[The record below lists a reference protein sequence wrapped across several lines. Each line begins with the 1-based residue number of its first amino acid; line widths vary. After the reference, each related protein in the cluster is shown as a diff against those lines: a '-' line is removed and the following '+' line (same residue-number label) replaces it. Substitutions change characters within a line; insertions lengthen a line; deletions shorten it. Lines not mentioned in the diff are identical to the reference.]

1 MPKFFGTTTNAKLT
15 THAQGISTNVFTKR
29 KTPETRV
36 YDLCFWEGDR
46 DLLKDQTSE
55 SCVYVLYYSLL
66 YVTMLNPVVFYVCS
80 WVSGWVE
87 PPILLGV
94 VFPPARPAKAGV
106 KMASIAEE
114 KTGRIRY
121 LMAVGWA
128 LVCRAYL

>member
-1 MPKFFGTTTNAKLT
+1 MSMYYII
-15 THAQGISTNVFTKR
+15 HY
-29 KTPETRV
+29 V
-36 YDLCFWEGDR
+36 YN
-46 DLLKDQTSE
+46 Q
-55 SCVYVLYYSLL
+55 
-66 YVTMLNPVVFYVCS
+66 NPVVLYVCS

-114 KTGRIRY
+114 KKGRNRY